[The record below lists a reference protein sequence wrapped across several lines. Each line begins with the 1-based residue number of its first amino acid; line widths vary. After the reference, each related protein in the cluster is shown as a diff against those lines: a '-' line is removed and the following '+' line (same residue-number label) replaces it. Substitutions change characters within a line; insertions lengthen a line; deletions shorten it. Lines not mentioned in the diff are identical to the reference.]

1 MAQTGETYMQAMN
14 ALGGPGATKG
24 PADVSLRSLL
34 TTLAVADRSEDARM
48 NIAYTELEARGYRLI
63 DGGQVDDDR
72 WELLDFRSGK
82 VLAQGTVDHDDWDD
96 AISGLD
102 ADNTMYH
109 VDAVHDDVRP
119 NDLTDAIN
127 TLARSGIPEEL
138 LDAMANWVSMAS
150 DEDLSEVIDQ
160 STVER
165 AVSSIRM
172 K

>member
-34 TTLAVADRSEDARM
+34 TKLAVADRSEDARM

-63 DGGQVDDDR
+63 DGGQVDEDK
-72 WELLDFRSGK
+72 WEMLDFRSGK
-82 VLAQGTVDHDDWDD
+82 VLAQGEDGLDGWGD
-96 AISGLD
+96 AIGRMEMGD
-102 ADNTMYH
+102 AMYH
-109 VDAVHDDVRP
+109 VDAVHDEVRP
-119 NDLTDAIN
+119 TDLTDAIN
-127 TLARSGIPEEL
+127 KLARTGIPEEL
-138 LDAMANWVSMAS
+138 LDAMANWVSSAS

-160 STVER
+160 GAVER
-165 AVSSIRM
+165 AISNFEV